1 MSGIKLAKIAKLDCV
16 MVMILDLLICD
27 LKNKL
32 MVVPQIAEDEPQF
45 SGCMQTDQ
53 QHHKQTHELNAN
65 RAGQHGA
72 GEEEPEP
79 PA

>member
-32 MVVPQIAEDEPQF
+32 MVGIILLIMLAKYLEKNNFIFTNSLCLEKVDDLFF
-45 SGCMQTDQ
+45 S
-53 QHHKQTHELNAN
+53 HKL
-65 RAGQHGA
+65 
-72 GEEEPEP
+72 
-79 PA
+79 

>member
-32 MVVPQIAEDEPQF
+32 MVGIILLIMLAKYLE
-45 SGCMQTDQ
+45 
-53 QHHKQTHELNAN
+53 KK
-65 RAGQHGA
+65 
-72 GEEEPEP
+72 
-79 PA
+79 